1 MRRYVLQR
9 LGQSAVTLLGVSVLV
24 FVILRVLPGDPARM
38 LLPDGAPE
46 SAVAELNRQLG
57 LREPFIVQYGLFLK
71 SVARGDFGQSFQ
83 YRAPALRVVLERLP
97 ATIQLTLAAMLITI
111 AAGVSLGIFTAV
123 RRGTRYDV
131 AGTIVAVL
139 GQSLPNFWLG
149 IMLILLFGVALRW
162 LPTSGFSGWTSLVL
176 PAITLAAF
184 PMALVAR
191 LTRSSMLEIL
201 HRDYIRTGRAKGLAE
216 GNVVFRHALRN
227 AAIPVLTVIGLQIGA
242 LLGGAVITE
251 SVFAWPGMGKLIV
264 DAIFFPRR
272 ADGADPLRHRLRR
285 HQSRCGSAVHGHR
298 SPDSI
303 LVTRRWEDGGA
314 FRRWRRR
321 HPTMAIGGVLLGL
334 VVFASL
340 LAPALT
346 AYDPLKPSFS
356 QRLAPPWGLGGTRA
370 HLLGDVQLAFPVIM
384 LAIAIVAVVGTNPL
398 ALVGVLA
405 LSGWVLYARAIR
417 AHVRTIRRLD
427 YIEAATTL
435 GASDLRIIVR
445 HVLPNTVALILV
457 IGSSQ
462 FATMVLLESGLSFL
476 GMGIQAPRPSWG
488 LMLAE
493 GRDYLSNA
501 WWLATAP
508 GLMIALVVLGANLL
522 GDGLRDLLD
531 PTLRNVERL

>member
-1 MRRYVLQR
+1 MR
-9 LGQSAVTLLGVSVLV
+9 
-24 FVILRVLPGDPARM
+24 PGR
-38 LLPDGAPE
+38 
-46 SAVAELNRQLG
+46 
-57 LREPFIVQYGLFLK
+57 
-71 SVARGDFGQSFQ
+71 
-83 YRAPALRVVLERLP
+83 
-97 ATIQLTLAAMLITI
+97 
-111 AAGVSLGIFTAV
+111 
-123 RRGTRYDV
+123 
-131 AGTIVAVL
+131 
-139 GQSLPNFWLG
+139 
-149 IMLILLFGVALRW
+149 
-162 LPTSGFSGWTSLVL
+162 
-176 PAITLAAF
+176 
-184 PMALVAR
+184 
-191 LTRSSMLEIL
+191 
-201 HRDYIRTGRAKGLAE
+201 
-216 GNVVFRHALRN
+216 
-227 AAIPVLTVIGLQIGA
+227 
-242 LLGGAVITE
+242 
-251 SVFAWPGMGKLIV
+251 
-264 DAIFFPRR
+264 
-272 ADGADPLRHRLRR
+272 
-285 HQSRCGSAVHGHR
+285 
-298 SPDSI
+298 
-303 LVTRRWEDGGA
+303 EDGGA
-314 FRRWRRR
+314 LTRWRRR
-321 HPTMAIGGVLLGL
+321 HPTVAVGGVLLGL

-370 HLLGDVQLAFPVIM
+370 HLLGTDNLGRDILARLLYGGRISLALAITAVAIAGLVGVVVGLVASSGGRKIDAVIMRMADVQLAFPVIM

-417 AHVRTIRRLD
+417 AHVLTIRRLD